1 MKKYQRTT
9 ERLVIRP
16 LEESDYEAWK
26 NAYTS
31 MLPQQSKFDTS
42 LNRSPKELKKSK
54 FKDLILQSKSMRLK
68 EEYCD
73 YGVFLK
79 NKKILIG
86 RVGLGHFIRSVT
98 QSSFAGYALF
108 NPYWHQGYAHEALTA
123 LIDIAFKDH
132 KLHRIAAGIESD
144 NKRSIKLIKKLG
156 FRKEGISRRIVLLRN
171 GWQDLVQ
178 YALTT
183 EDYNLKWHGKVGM
196 RKK

>member
-1 MKKYQRTT
+1 MKRYQRIT
-9 ERLVIRP
+9 ERLVVRP
-16 LEESDYEAWK
+16 LEVSDYEAWT

-31 MLPQQSKFDTS
+31 MLPQQNKFDTS
-42 LNRSPKELKKSK
+42 LNRSTKELTKSK
-54 FKDLILQSKSMRLK
+54 FKALLAQSKSKRLK

-79 NKKILIG
+79 NRKILIG

-98 QSSFAGYALF
+98 QSSFVGYALF
-108 NPYWHQGYAHEALTA
+108 NPYWGQGYAHEALTA

-132 KLHRIAAGIESD
+132 KLHRIAAGIEPD
-144 NKRSIKLIKKLG
+144 NKRSIKLVKKLG
-156 FRKEGISRRIVLLRN
+156 FRKEGTSRRIVLLRDK
-171 GWQDLVQ
+171 WQDLVQ

-183 EDYNLKWHGKVGM
+183 EDYNLKWHGKVEM